1 MDFSYQINGIELQ
14 VYAGKLNK
22 EVKVV
27 DEVNKLYW
35 FDSNEDFFDTS
46 RFAGE
51 GNIGHMVEQIKLYK
65 EDIFN
70 AKQEDKMDK
79 IVVEV
84 GSTCTKVDKYDGE
97 KIVHLKTL
105 PIEFKKNFK
114 KENKLNITNNILL
127 LFCKYV
133 SNITKN
139 KKRICKDF

>member
-1 MDFSYQINGIELQ
+1 MKKLNVIIVYSNNEEKILMCHRKKEPYKGLYNLVGGKIEENEDYLDAAYRELNEETGITSEDIKLVHVMDFSYQINGIELQ

-70 AKQEDKMDK
+70 AK
-79 IVVEV
+79 
-84 GSTCTKVDKYDGE
+84 
-97 KIVHLKTL
+97 
-105 PIEFKKNFK
+105 
-114 KENKLNITNNILL
+114 
-127 LFCKYV
+127 
-133 SNITKN
+133 
-139 KKRICKDF
+139 

>member
-1 MDFSYQINGIELQ
+1 MKKLNVIIVYSNNEEKILMCHRKKEPYKGLYNLVGGKIEENEDYLDAAYRELNEETGITLEDIKLVHVMDFSYQINGIELQ

-22 EVKVV
+22 EVEVV

-70 AKQEDKMDK
+70 AK
-79 IVVEV
+79 
-84 GSTCTKVDKYDGE
+84 
-97 KIVHLKTL
+97 
-105 PIEFKKNFK
+105 
-114 KENKLNITNNILL
+114 
-127 LFCKYV
+127 
-133 SNITKN
+133 
-139 KKRICKDF
+139 

>member
-1 MDFSYQINGIELQ
+1 MKKLNVIIVYSNNEEKILMCHRKKEPYKGLYNLVGGKIEENEDYLDAAYRELNEETGITSEDIKLVHVMDFSYQINDIELQ

-70 AKQEDKMDK
+70 AK
-79 IVVEV
+79 
-84 GSTCTKVDKYDGE
+84 
-97 KIVHLKTL
+97 
-105 PIEFKKNFK
+105 
-114 KENKLNITNNILL
+114 
-127 LFCKYV
+127 
-133 SNITKN
+133 
-139 KKRICKDF
+139 